1 MPVEHRNIVEAI
13 RSGDGESAR
22 RVSDNHVKKL
32 KEFVVA
38 EGVAA
43 FKEHN

>member
-13 RSGDGESAR
+13 RSGDGEAAR

-32 KEFVVA
+32 KEFVA
-38 EGVAA
+38 KEGAIA
-43 FKEHN
+43 FAEHN